1 MHYLGILLA
10 AIAMFALG
18 SVWYSPVL
26 FAKAWVRESG
36 GDPAYKPRAQE
47 MGRTFGGTFVLLLVC
62 AAVLDWV
69 ITNSAAAGEGV
80 SHGLMVGLLAGL
92 LATAITGINY
102 LFERKSR
109 TLFLI
114 NSGYDLIGFCIMG
127 AVLALV

>member
-1 MHYLGILLA
+1 MHYLAILLA
-10 AIAMFALG
+10 AIGMFVLG

-36 GDPAYKPRAQE
+36 GDPAYKPSGKE
-47 MGRTFGGTFVLLLVC
+47 MGRTFGGTFALLLVS

-69 ITNSAAAGEGV
+69 ISNSTGTGEVTHGLWVGFLGGAIAAA
-80 SHGLMVGLLAGL
+80 M
-92 LATAITGINY
+92 TAINY

-114 NSGYDLIGFCIMG
+114 NAGYDVIGFCIMG
-127 AVLALV
+127 VVLALV

>member
-1 MHYLGILLA
+1 MNYLAILLA
-10 AIAMFALG
+10 ALAMFALG

-36 GDPAYKPRAQE
+36 GDPAYKPSGKE

-69 ITNSAAAGEGV
+69 VTNSAGVGEGM
-80 SHGLMVGLLAGL
+80 SHGLLVGLLGGV

-114 NSGYDLIGFCIMG
+114 NAGYDVLGFCIMG
-127 AVLALV
+127 VVLALV

>member
-1 MHYLGILLA
+1 MNYLAILLA
-10 AIAMFALG
+10 ALAMFALG

-36 GDPAYKPRAQE
+36 GDPAYKPSGKE

-69 ITNSAAAGEGV
+69 ITNSAGVGEGM
-80 SHGLMVGLLAGL
+80 SHVLLVGLLGGI

-102 LFERKSR
+102 LFERKSVK
-109 TLFLI
+109 LFLI
-114 NSGYDLIGFCIMG
+114 NSGYDVLGFCIMG
-127 AVLALV
+127 VVLALV